1 MELLL
6 IRTHKIQKA
15 TLGKLYVN
23 GLFECYTL
31 EDLEREIKIKHNT
44 AIPKGKYKII
54 ITHSNRFN
62 KPLPLLLNVP
72 NFEGIRIHSGNNNTD
87 TSGCILV
94 GTYNVFDTLIES
106 RKAFK
111 QLFNKLQNQTEIYIS
126 IQ

>member
-6 IRTHKIQKA
+6 IRTHTIQNA
-15 TLGKLYVN
+15 TLGKLYIN

-31 EDLEREIKIKHNT
+31 EDLEREIKIKEQT

-72 NFEGIRIHSGNNNTD
+72 NFEGIRIHSGSNNND
-87 TSGCILV
+87 TAGCILV

-111 QLFNKLQNQTEIYIS
+111 RLFKKLQNQTEITIT